1 MKKINFLAIWLCS
14 SFLFIVFHYS
24 CFVFDWDIVNIRK
37 HHLRDVLK
45 EVLQKYIN
53 HLKLKK
59 ISTQSIKAILGEIH
73 ITKICVIIHIFTK
86 MFSCMCVYSFS
97 SVFLNTSAW
106 LLLTIT
112 IIFSGNFLKKKT
124 TPSTLISSPW
134 L

>member
-14 SFLFIVFHYS
+14 SFLFIAFIYS
-24 CFVFDWDIVNIRK
+24 CFVFDWDTVNIRK

-59 ISTQSIKAILGEIH
+59 ISTHSIKAILGEIH
-73 ITKICVIIHIFTK
+73 TTKICVIIHIFTK
-86 MFSCMCVYSFS
+86 MFSCMWVYSFS
-97 SVFLNTSAW
+97 SFFLNTSAW
-106 LLLTIT
+106 LLPTIT
-112 IIFSGNFLKKKT
+112 IIFPGNFSKKKT
-124 TPSTLISSPW
+124 TPSTLICSPW